1 MSVSMIQALPSIHGS
16 LLGIGF
22 ALFAAY
28 AIYAYQKL
36 SESKK
41 LLGGVLSRAKSF
53 TSLSSPE
60 SPGEA
65 TLLDAKGILDWEK
78 VERVLINLD
87 ILANSEFQFRVE
99 GGRQHNEEMEF
110 VTLYEQLMQLIDY
123 FFISYPF
130 CGTLHFEG
138 QPSLALIK
146 KCRSDEFNIL
156 RIEKMAERV
165 RRLKKNWSIYKSSY
179 VAIARRY
186 SEYKFSKRNKE
197 LDEHIIAGLRNM
209 KGYHPQD
216 IEDQINAYM
225 AKPKEFTDCD
235 DYSKRLVEFFQKV
248 FRFSDE
254 VLPDMQE
261 VVVDYHRYR
270 DDFNFTVTCRIA
282 LVVFAVVFILG
293 IVVPLVLAD
302 VAPVLNFQWVGYILT
317 GVSILPYFY
326 VWVRLWRT
334 VSKSKF

>member
-1 MSVSMIQALPSIHGS
+1 M
-16 LLGIGF
+16 
-22 ALFAAY
+22 
-28 AIYAYQKL
+28 
-36 SESKK
+36 
-41 LLGGVLSRAKSF
+41 
-53 TSLSSPE
+53 
-60 SPGEA
+60 
-65 TLLDAKGILDWEK
+65 
-78 VERVLINLD
+78 
-87 ILANSEFQFRVE
+87 E

-156 RIEKMAERV
+156 RIEQIAERV

-179 VAIARRY
+179 IAIARRY

-225 AKPKEFTDCD
+225 AKPKEFTDRD